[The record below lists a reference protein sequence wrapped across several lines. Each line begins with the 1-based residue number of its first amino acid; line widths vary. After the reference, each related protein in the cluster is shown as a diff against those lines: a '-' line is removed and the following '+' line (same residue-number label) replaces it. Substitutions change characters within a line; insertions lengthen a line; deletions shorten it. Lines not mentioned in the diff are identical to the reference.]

1 MTPAWTTDTILQ
13 DEESEQEGVP
23 KIEVSDDS
31 AKVVVAPP
39 LGPVMVIWLDEEM
52 VRDKKPALQLASQ
65 GVLSAVKHWHIF
77 RSVS

>member
-39 LGPVMVIWLDEEM
+39 LGPVIVIWLDE
-52 VRDKKPALQLASQ
+52 
-65 GVLSAVKHWHIF
+65 VL
-77 RSVS
+77 RC